1 MESDPCL
8 LPPHVRLLLSCDV
21 SSAGLSSTDCGGGGG
36 QPRETSSPHLPSP
49 GSQRAFPIIRF
60 VQAAALLAQ
69 TALPLVLPTQQF
81 PRCSVLA
88 SLGAGTAKGW
98 RSVCCKHLAQEV
110 DQLHSP
116 GQ

>member
-1 MESDPCL
+1 MIPVSSPP
-8 LPPHVRLLLSCDV
+8 PPHVCC
-21 SSAGLSSTDCGGGGG
+21 SAAMYPVLIDCGGGGG
-36 QPRETSSPHLPSP
+36 QPRETSSPHLPSL
-49 GSQRAFPIIRF
+49 GSQRAFPIICF
-60 VQAAALLAQ
+60 VQVVALLAQ
-69 TALPLVLPTQQF
+69 TALPLLLPTQQF

-98 RSVCCKHLAQEV
+98 RNVCCKHLAQEV